1 VSVGIEVKRIAINL
15 QVDSESHIALEH
27 HALPMAYVVI
37 VCSGCRLARGAPE
50 GAKTA
55 SCPSCGRRLRVQ
67 ELRKYYSSE
76 SLDKIREAIGQLN
89 ARLKGGLDAYL
100 EDLYGSVPDTPPRP
114 GKPRNEEEREA
125 AREEKASRDGGRRVP
140 SNKLDRA
147 IILCLMGRGPATR
160 EEILPLLP
168 MKCTPGQL
176 EKRLEALRRAGMLY
190 EPKAGVFAL
199 VV

>member
-1 VSVGIEVKRIAINL
+1 
-15 QVDSESHIALEH
+15 
-27 HALPMAYVVI
+27 MAYVVI
-37 VCSGCRLARGAPE
+37 VCSRCRLARGAAE
-50 GAKTA
+50 NAKTA
-55 SCPSCGRRLRVQ
+55 ACPSCGRVLRVQ

-140 SNKLDRA
+140 SSKLDRA